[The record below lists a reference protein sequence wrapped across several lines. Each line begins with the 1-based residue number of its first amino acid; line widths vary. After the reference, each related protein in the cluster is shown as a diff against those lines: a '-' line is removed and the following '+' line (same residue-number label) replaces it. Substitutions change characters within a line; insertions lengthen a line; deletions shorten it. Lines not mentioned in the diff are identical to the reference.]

1 MYIQISEKIY
11 ITQMGGYCIKIHK
24 RANTIRILYTVQIQL
39 LTLGGIFAI
48 LFSDT
53 EAERGAFFVKTT
65 VKSLSYSAAAAIA
78 PYPHKVPKKPN
89 LFWRGLIRGLSV
101 LGLSGTGFHFET
113 ERMELL
119 PKEEPCL
126 ILMNHSCFLDLQIA
140 SRILYPRPYNIICTC
155 DGFVGLGGLMEW
167 LMRSIGCVPTRK
179 FVTDFSLVQDMQYCF
194 KTLKTSVLMYPE
206 ASYSFD
212 GTCTPLPR
220 KMGVLLKKFDVPV
233 VMIETFGAFS
243 RNPLYNE
250 LKVRKS
256 VPVSAKAT
264 LLYTRQEIREKTV
277 KELSDGLDMA
287 FSFDHF
293 RWQRETGLE
302 INEDFRADGLHR
314 ILYKCPHCGAEGKM
328 EGKGTTL
335 TCYACGK
342 QWELTP
348 LGQMRAL
355 EGETEYAHIPDWYAW
370 ERREVRQELE
380 NGTYRMEA
388 DVDIAIM
395 ADFSAIYRV
404 GEGHLIHDL
413 NGFRLTGCDGQ
424 LEYDQKPQTCYGL
437 YADYYWYEI
446 ADTICIGDN
455 QRLYYCFPKG
465 QPIVA
470 KTRLAAEELYKM
482 CKSRKRVSP

>member
-1 MYIQISEKIY
+1 MPE
-11 ITQMGGYCIKIHK
+11 
-24 RANTIRILYTVQIQL
+24 LYTLQIQL

-48 LFSDT
+48 LFLDT
-53 EAERGAFFVKTT
+53 EAERGAFPMKTT
-65 VKSLSYSAAAAIA
+65 VKSLPFAEAAVIA
-78 PYPHKVPKKPN
+78 PYSHKMPRKPG
-89 LFWRGLIRGLSV
+89 LFWRSLIRCLAV
-101 LGLSGTGFHFET
+101 FGLSGTGFHFERS
-113 ERMELL
+113 RMELL
-119 PKEEPCL
+119 DPKEPCL

-155 DGFVGLGGLMEW
+155 DGFVGMGGLMEW

-179 FVTDFSLVQDMQYCF
+179 FVTDFSLVQDMEYCF

-250 LKVRKS
+250 LKVRKA
-256 VPVSAKAT
+256 VPVTAKAT

-277 KELSDGLDMA
+277 KELSDGLDRA

-293 RWQRETGLE
+293 RWQQEQGLE
-302 INEDFRADGLHR
+302 ISEPFRADGLHR
-314 ILYKCPHCGAEGKM
+314 ILYKCPHCGEEGKM
-328 EGKGTTL
+328 EGKGTIL
-335 TCYACGK
+335 TCHGCGK

-355 EGETEYAHIPDWYAW
+355 EGQTEYPHIPDWYAW
-370 ERREVRQELE
+370 ERQEVRRELE

-404 GEGHLIHDL
+404 GEGHLTHDME
-413 NGFRLTGCDGQ
+413 GFHLTGCDGQ
-424 LEYDQKPQTCYGL
+424 LEYTQKPQTCYGL

-465 QPIVA
+465 RPIVA
-470 KTRLAAEELYKM
+470 KTRLAAEELYKF
-482 CKSRKRVSP
+482 CKTRRKNGQPLSS